1 MTSPTVESQ
10 VEAKV
15 VRELFAVAEAKTD
28 EFDALLEKFSYW
40 KTLRVLAWI
49 SRFVHNTRAINAP
62 GIKGPLTTKEIDQ
75 QRLFWEKRV
84 QESCKGEEKL
94 EEDRLQLNLQ
104 ENQNGVLECRGRIQG
119 DYPVYLPDNHLYT
132 EKLVT
137 EAHLGTLHGGV
148 GLTMAKV
155 RERHWVPRLRR
166 LTKKIVKTC
175 YGCKRF
181 QVRALASPPPGNL
194 PKDRT
199 ERRAAFQVVGID
211 YAGPLKYRKTKKV
224 EGKAYLAL
232 YACSVTRALYLEL
245 LPNMETS
252 EFLKSLK
259 RFIARCG
266 RPEKIYSDNGRTFV
280 GAANWLKAVMTD
292 ERLNDFVAR
301 QGIKWQF
308 NLSHAPWWGGQFERL
323 VGLVKRSLYK
333 SIGNGSLTWGELQE
347 VVLDVEVALNN
358 RPLSYVEDDVQLPV
372 LTPNSLLFDQP
383 NLLPELD
390 PCHLE
395 TGDLRKREKHLKRC
409 KDVVWRRWTGEYLRG
424 LRERHRLKHDRQ
436 PVDLKVGE
444 VMLIKGDKKNRGK
457 WKIGIV
463 EKLFPGRDGIVRAVR
478 LRSRKLYLERPV
490 QHLFPLELACD
501 MTTVEPIATLNAE
514 AATFTSKR
522 SAAQEARGR
531 IAAIAEEERRD

>member
-1 MTSPTVESQ
+1 MRWPAKIVTSPTVESQ

-94 EEDRLQLNLQ
+94 EEDCLQLNLQ

-259 RFIARCG
+259 RFIARRG
-266 RPEKIYSDNGRTFV
+266 RPLRRSTRIMG
-280 GAANWLKAVMTD
+280 G
-292 ERLNDFVAR
+292 
-301 QGIKWQF
+301 
-308 NLSHAPWWGGQFERL
+308 LSLGQ
-323 VGLVKRSLYK
+323 
-333 SIGNGSLTWGELQE
+333 Q
-347 VVLDVEVALNN
+347 
-358 RPLSYVEDDVQLPV
+358 
-372 LTPNSLLFDQP
+372 
-383 NLLPELD
+383 
-390 PCHLE
+390 
-395 TGDLRKREKHLKRC
+395 TG
-409 KDVVWRRWTGEYLRG
+409 
-424 LRERHRLKHDRQ
+424 
-436 PVDLKVGE
+436 
-444 VMLIKGDKKNRGK
+444 
-457 WKIGIV
+457 
-463 EKLFPGRDGIVRAVR
+463 
-478 LRSRKLYLERPV
+478 
-490 QHLFPLELACD
+490 
-501 MTTVEPIATLNAE
+501 
-514 AATFTSKR
+514 
-522 SAAQEARGR
+522 
-531 IAAIAEEERRD
+531 